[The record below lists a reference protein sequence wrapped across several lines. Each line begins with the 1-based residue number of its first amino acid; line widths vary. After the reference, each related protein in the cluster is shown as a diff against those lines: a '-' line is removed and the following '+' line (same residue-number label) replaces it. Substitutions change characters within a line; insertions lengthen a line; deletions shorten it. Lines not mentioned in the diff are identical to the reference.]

1 LACQE
6 HCNEDGRVAA
16 VAQAPAIPNGNDFM
30 QMSAQETERELAFII
45 ITHGDIGESLLA
57 VAEYI
62 LGRKL
67 ANFVAVKVPFMGE
80 LHHVMGSNCPSP
92 FAERRR
98 LIREQI
104 RQAKK
109 QVDRGGGIIVLADL
123 LGGTGFTVA
132 SECLTADQ
140 GVIIAGVNLPM
151 LLKAAEVK
159 QGSPVAVAVDLV
171 ERSRK
176 AVVYRAAPSLPE

>member
-1 LACQE
+1 
-6 HCNEDGRVAA
+6 
-16 VAQAPAIPNGNDFM
+16 
-30 QMSAQETERELAFII
+30 
-45 ITHGDIGESLLA
+45 
-57 VAEYI
+57 
-62 LGRKL
+62 
-67 ANFVAVKVPFMGE
+67 
-80 LHHVMGSNCPSP
+80 
-92 FAERRR
+92 

-104 RQAKK
+104 RHAKK

-140 GVIIAGVNLPM
+140 GVIVAGVNLPM